1 MINILLQLNRIDGMF
16 LLKERRKKETREK
29 ERKKRNTFFLFGIY
43 LYDKI
48 FYQAGIRSCY

>member
-16 LLKERRKKETREK
+16 LLKERRKKETRER
-29 ERKKRNTFFLFGIY
+29 EKKRGILFFLFGIY

-48 FYQAGIRSCY
+48 FYKAGIRSGY